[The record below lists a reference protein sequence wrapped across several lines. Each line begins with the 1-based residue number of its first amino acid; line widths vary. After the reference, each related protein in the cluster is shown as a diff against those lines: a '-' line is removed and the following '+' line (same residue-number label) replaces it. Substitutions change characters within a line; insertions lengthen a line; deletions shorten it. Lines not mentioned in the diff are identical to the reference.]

1 MEHGAPSASTFL
13 NKFFNINKICQIELL
28 TRLIQVDKPYRVATI
43 DAWFSL
49 AVKLSNF
56 TCLIT

>member
-28 TRLIQVDKPYRVATI
+28 TGLIQVDKPYRVATI
-43 DAWFSL
+43 DA
-49 AVKLSNF
+49 
-56 TCLIT
+56 